1 MKKDKIT
8 VERLKALVQEYIT
21 LRNDEMENSTEWA
34 YVVLEPDL
42 QACEEVTLNYLMQ
55 INEEEFVALGEDHF
69 FETILRKFK
78 SVEILNVIRA
88 KYTAFFGEDTETDF
102 YRDSIEGLQHCIK
115 G

>member
-34 YVVLEPDL
+34 YVMLEPDL

-55 INEEEFVALGEDHF
+55 INEEEFVALGDDQWF
-69 FETILRKFK
+69 DIILSKFK
-78 SVEILNVIRA
+78 SAEVLNVILA
-88 KYTAFFGEDTETDF
+88 KYANFFGEDTTTPF
-102 YRDSIEGLQHCIK
+102 YQDSIEGLHNYVK